1 MLPRSLL
8 TRCPC
13 LRLVSC
19 RVRLCSFYIGSST
32 VVPRRDYGGIQHTP
46 VRRAF
51 PLTSHHHHNG
61 NNSGSSS
68 SHGGAAAGHRGR
80 SSAVQD
86 TDEAVT
92 KIRNIGIVAHIDAG
106 KTTTTERMLF
116 YAGVTKRIGD
126 VDSGTTTTDFMK
138 EEADRG
144 ITIQSA
150 AVSLQWR
157 QHDIN
162 LIDTPGHIDFTV
174 EVERAMRV
182 VDGVV
187 ALFDASAGVQAQ
199 SYTVLQQSRKFHVPL
214 LAFLNKMDKYNA
226 DFAMSVASIREKLQV
241 EPLLLQVPLHDEDGS
256 FAGVVDVIEQTA
268 CRFGGESGSE
278 VQCTPLD
285 NVAASAPSDQRQQS
299 GDAARAV
306 DHELLH
312 VARSMRKARHDLVTQ
327 LTSIDDAL
335 SERFIELLDA
345 TDGDEA
351 EAERRL
357 PASALRAAVRRCVVQ
372 PSRGRQPLIPVLC
385 GASRRDQGVQPLLD
399 AVTYYLPS
407 PTDRHLTGLTR
418 DGLPVPLPPASA
430 APTVSTVALAF
441 KVMHTLHPGKGQRLP
456 LVFLRVYSGKITP
469 RMQLENHSRGKH
481 EVVEK
486 LYVMHANQP
495 VEVPYL
501 AAGQIGAAFLVHT
514 YTGDTLFA
522 HPSLHVLQA
531 KQHVKRGDVKE
542 EVYTLEGIDAPP
554 AVISFSIEA
563 ATRNQVE
570 LLKNALAELTREDP
584 SLRVSENEQ
593 GTMVVSGMGELHL
606 EIMMSRLTN
615 EYQVKCRLLRAII
628 EYRETLR
635 ATQTTEKHVGLY
647 NELPYAECSLE
658 LRPLL
663 EDGERCG
670 SGDFC
675 RFRID
680 DALVESYLASSSQQR
695 GGGSNGASSNA
706 RTSDVRNAKEELR
719 VIALAFQ
726 SAVEACMRLG
736 PFAGLP
742 MHGVE
747 VVLTGFRKTAGSQLQ
762 EKALSSVARA
772 VVLDVLRAT
781 RKDDL
786 ALLEPMME
794 VEVHLSEPTYIGNV
808 VSSLNEHKAVTVDVQ
823 EDGRSVKA
831 IVAMRNTLRY
841 TMELRKA
848 VKGHANLFMKL
859 HHYQVLEEK
868 TVIARVLKNLGIV
881 E

>member
-1 MLPRSLL
+1 MTSTLPRWTRWVSLCGRQSGFYACGTITIPSRSYGSL
-8 TRCPC
+8 HGTTVL
-13 LRLVSC
+13 LR
-19 RVRLCSFYIGSST
+19 ST
-32 VVPRRDYGGIQHTP
+32 AP
-46 VRRAF
+46 
-51 PLTSHHHHNG
+51 SHDG
-61 NNSGSSS
+61 DD
-68 SHGGAAAGHRGR
+68 
-80 SSAVQD
+80 AV
-86 TDEAVT
+86 E

-116 YAGVTKRIGD
+116 YAGVTKRVGD

-150 AVSLQWR
+150 AVSLEW
-157 QHDIN
+157 QHHNIN
-162 LIDTPGHIDFTV
+162 LIDTPGHVDFTV

-214 LAFLNKMDKYNA
+214 LAFINKMDKYNA
-226 DFAMSVASIREKLQV
+226 DFPMSVASIRDKLQV
-241 EPLLLQVPLHDEDGS
+241 EPLLLQVPLHGENGA
-256 FAGVVDVIEQTA
+256 FVGVVDVIEQMTY
-268 CRFGGESGSE
+268 RFGGQNGAEVYRTKLDTMKANHHDVERGS
-278 VQCTPLD
+278 PD
-285 NVAASAPSDQRQQS
+285 AVAASTTA
-299 GDAARAV
+299 GGVEAV

-312 VARSMRKARHDLVTQ
+312 VAQSMRKARHDLVVQ
-327 LTSIDDAL
+327 LTAVDDAL
-335 SERFIELLDA
+335 SEHFIEQLDA

-357 PASALRAAVRRCVVQ
+357 STAALRAAVRRCVVQ
-372 PSRGRQPLIPVLC
+372 PPRGRLPLIPVLC

-407 PTDRHLTGLTR
+407 PADRHPTGLTR
-418 DGLPVPLPPASA
+418 EGIPVALPPASA
-430 APTVSTVALAF
+430 APTVPTVALAF
-441 KVMHTLHPGKGQRLP
+441 KVMHTIHPSKGQRLP

-469 RMQLENHSRGKH
+469 RMQLDNHSRGKR

-495 VEVPYL
+495 VEVPHL
-501 AAGQIGAAFLVHT
+501 AAGQIGAAFLTHT
-514 YTGDTLFA
+514 FTGDTLFG
-522 HPSLHVLQA
+522 HPSQHMLQA

-542 EVYTLEGIDAPP
+542 EVHTLEGIDAPP

-570 LLKNALAELTREDP
+570 LLKNALDELTREDP
-584 SLRVSENEQ
+584 SLRISENEQ
-593 GTMVVSGMGELHL
+593 GTVVVSGMGELHL
-606 EIMMSRLTN
+606 EIVMSRLAN

-635 ATQTTEKHVGLY
+635 VTQAAEKIVGLF
-647 NELPYAECSLE
+647 NDLPYAESSLE

-663 EDGERCG
+663 EDGERC
-670 SGDFC
+670 DPNDRC

-680 DALVESYLASSSQQR
+680 DALVESYLARSQAQQEGPDRGQR
-695 GGGSNGASSNA
+695 GG
-706 RTSDVRNAKEELR
+706 RVSDVRNAKEELQ
-719 VIALAFQ
+719 IISAAFE
-726 SAVEACMRLG
+726 SAVAACMRLG
-736 PFAGLP
+736 PLAGLP

-762 EKALSSVARA
+762 EKSLTHVARS
-772 VVLDVLRAT
+772 VLLDMLRAT
-781 RKDDL
+781 RKEDL

-794 VEVHLSEPTYIGNV
+794 VEVHLSEPTYIGSV
-808 VSSLNEHKAVTVDVQ
+808 VSSLNEHKASTVDVQ

-868 TVIARVLKNLGIV
+868 TVVTRILKNLGIV